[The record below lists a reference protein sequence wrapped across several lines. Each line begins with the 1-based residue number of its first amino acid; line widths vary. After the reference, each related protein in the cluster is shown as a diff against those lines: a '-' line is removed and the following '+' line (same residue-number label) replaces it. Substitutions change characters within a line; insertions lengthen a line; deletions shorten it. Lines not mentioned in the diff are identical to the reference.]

1 MSLPVFSLTASPSFS
16 LLCHI
21 SISLCFVLPSRSYS
35 SMFRECR
42 ATKASL
48 FSCNSSRCCISFA
61 CFANSFPRASSR
73 KMEMSFCSLKPA
85 NTWSTLSPWIG
96 FRMGTM
102 RPRALLSLWSYKTWQ
117 KWSMIMIL
125 TNRWSSFG
133 RSSWR
138 DTSAPT
144 VVISD
149 LRISFEPPC
158 KIRNQKYYYRLFLS
172 SFHFDLFYKAM
183 LSQWLDYS
191 IC

>member
-48 FSCNSSRCCISFA
+48 FSCNSSRCWISFA

-85 NTWSTLSPWIG
+85 STWSTLSPWIG
-96 FRMGTM
+96 FRIGTM
-102 RPRALLSLWSYKTWQ
+102 RPIALLSLRPILMT
-117 KWSMIMIL
+117 L